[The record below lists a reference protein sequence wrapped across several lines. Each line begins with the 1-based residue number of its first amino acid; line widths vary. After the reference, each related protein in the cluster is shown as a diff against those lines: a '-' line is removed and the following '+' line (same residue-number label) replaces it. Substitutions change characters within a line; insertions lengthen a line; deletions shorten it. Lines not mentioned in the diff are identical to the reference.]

1 MQTQT
6 PVLNIKSDLPS
17 INMYVKREDLLPE
30 YFGGNKVRIAYEFF
44 ADMENQQKN
53 CIVGYGNARSNLCRV
68 LSNMSY
74 VKGVPCHII
83 SPADENGTRT
93 ETNNSSIVKLCGAVF
108 HECTKQN
115 VSETVE
121 KVLNECKS
129 QGLNPYYIYGDKYG
143 IGNEA
148 TPVRAYAKVY
158 SEIKSQSEE
167 IEVKFD
173 YIFFATGTG
182 MTHAGLIAGQKIFG
196 GNEKIVGISVARK
209 KEQEIEVIKKYLN
222 AYSQEQ
228 NFEYEDKDIIR
239 ADEYICGGYGEYD
252 KDIENTIKDILK
264 QNSIPLDPTYTGKA
278 FCGMKKYIKENK
290 IENANVLFIHTG
302 GTPLF
307 FDNINKIK

>member
-1 MQTQT
+1 
-6 PVLNIKSDLPS
+6 
-17 INMYVKREDLLPE
+17 
-30 YFGGNKVRIAYEFF
+30 
-44 ADMENQQKN
+44 
-53 CIVGYGNARSNLCRV
+53 
-68 LSNMSY
+68 
-74 VKGVPCHII
+74 
-83 SPADENGTRT
+83 
-93 ETNNSSIVKLCGAVF
+93 
-108 HECTKQN
+108 
-115 VSETVE
+115 
-121 KVLNECKS
+121 
-129 QGLNPYYIYGDKYG
+129 
-143 IGNEA
+143 
-148 TPVRAYAKVY
+148 
-158 SEIKSQSEE
+158 
-167 IEVKFD
+167 
-173 YIFFATGTG
+173 

-228 NFEYEDKDIIR
+228 NFEYEDKDIIL

-278 FCGMKKYIKENK
+278 FCGMEKYIKENK